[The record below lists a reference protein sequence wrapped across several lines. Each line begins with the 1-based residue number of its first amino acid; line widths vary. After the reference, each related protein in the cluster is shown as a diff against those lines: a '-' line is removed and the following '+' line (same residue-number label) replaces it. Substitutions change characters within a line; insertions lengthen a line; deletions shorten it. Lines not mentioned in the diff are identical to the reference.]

1 MMINITKK
9 NLMHY
14 IIGISFFVV
23 ACVLQQFDDYVQSPH
38 MNKFMSLLAHC
49 LFFEIIIYWGVSIIS
64 RISEKSIKVG
74 LTSAIILMTSLMV
87 IRLIKY
93 NVLFDVTAER
103 FAWYFYYIPQ
113 CLSPVVLFLT
123 VLRMGKIIKNK
134 ISIVWY
140 LLFLPAILLI
150 LLVFTNDLHE
160 QVFSFPSGLENANKI
175 YKWEWG
181 YYVILSWITG
191 LYLAIG
197 VLLFIKC
204 RISYCRKKAWI
215 PLVLFIFCILCCI
228 LREVFNPSFIKMPE
242 TVVFSVL
249 IVCESLIKIGLIP
262 SNTKYTKFFD
272 VANISAMISNKNLYI
287 ELSSKNAPEISRK
300 QAKET
305 IQNGEIALSKDLILK
320 AKTIRGGEVFWT
332 EDMSTI
338 NKINDNLIDI
348 NATLAE
354 EIDIIAAENR
364 MKEQRSKI
372 EEQNNLYKE
381 ILSLS
386 QPYLEK
392 INSRLTKAKTNEEI
406 DEALRLAV
414 IQGVFLKRRSNLVLI
429 KKEGKVSIS
438 ELVYALK
445 ESLDALSFYN
455 IASSIFSTVNGLYPL
470 EQIELIFDCFTYCIE
485 CSLSNLSACLV
496 RLSEN
501 NNQLICRIILDN
513 EKNIISKEWKKKE
526 CDNLNANF
534 EVEECEGTIYITLSF
549 KKEEA

>member
-1 MMINITKK
+1 MTVNIAKK

-14 IIGISFFVV
+14 IIGISFFVI
-23 ACVLQQFDDYVQSPH
+23 ACVLQQFDDYVQFPH
-38 MNKFMSLLAHC
+38 VNKFMSLLAHC
-49 LFFEIIIYWGVSIIS
+49 LFFGIIIYWGVSIIS

-93 NVLFDVTAER
+93 NVLFDTTAER

-113 CLSPVVLFLT
+113 CLSPVVLLLT

-160 QVFSFPSGLENANKI
+160 QVFSFPSGLEYANKI

-228 LREVFNPSFIKMPE
+228 LREVFNPAFIKMPE

-272 VANISAMISNKNLYI
+272 VANISAMISNKNLDI

-300 QAKET
+300 QAIET
-305 IQNGEIALSKDLILK
+305 ILNGEIALSKDLILK
-320 AKTIRGGEVFWT
+320 AKTIRGGKVFWT

-381 ILSLS
+381 ILNLS

-392 INSRLTKAKTNEEI
+392 INDRLTNAKTNEEI

-429 KKEGKVSIS
+429 KKEDKVSTN

-445 ESLDALSFYN
+445 ESLDALSF
-455 IASSIFSTVNGLYPL
+455 
-470 EQIELIFDCFTYCIE
+470 
-485 CSLSNLSACLV
+485 
-496 RLSEN
+496 
-501 NNQLICRIILDN
+501 
-513 EKNIISKEWKKKE
+513 
-526 CDNLNANF
+526 
-534 EVEECEGTIYITLSF
+534 
-549 KKEEA
+549 